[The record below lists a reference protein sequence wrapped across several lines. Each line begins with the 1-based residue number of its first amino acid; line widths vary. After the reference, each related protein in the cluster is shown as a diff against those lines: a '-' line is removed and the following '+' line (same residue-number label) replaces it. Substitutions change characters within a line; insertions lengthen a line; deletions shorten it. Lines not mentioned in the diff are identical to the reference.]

1 LKKNIFYF
9 WLAAFFATS
18 FGCKEKGFIPGY
30 IYIDEIFLETD
41 ANGLQ
46 GSNSHGITN
55 ISVTMK
61 GKEIGQFEPP
71 CAIPLEILGEET
83 EILISASVKENGG
96 SNPRKLYPFYAP
108 TTIKLN
114 LKQGVIDTLSP
125 VFRYRANTFFAW
137 IEDFENG
144 MSLSRSGNGDTT
156 IVLERTNNPLEVK
169 NYDGESNQFSAK
181 ALMPNG
187 FRRFEYS
194 SNAEFDLPIKL
205 RGDDAREFFLEF
217 DYKTD
222 VVLAVGYYA
231 QDFQGVKGVS
241 VVEYFPNN
249 SWNKA
254 YVNFTSDF
262 NTLPNQNTK
271 IRIVFNAIKG
281 SDMNE
286 GTILIDNIKLVHN

>member
-1 LKKNIFYF
+1 LVA
-9 WLAAFFATS
+9 LCATS
-18 FGCKEKGFIPGY
+18 YGCKEKGFIPGY
-30 IYIDEIFLETD
+30 IYIDEILFETD
-41 ANGLQ
+41 DNGLQ

-83 EILISASVKENGG
+83 EILLSASIKENGT
-96 SNPRKLYPFYAP
+96 SNPRALYPFYAP

-114 LKQGVIDTLSP
+114 LKPGVIDTISP

-144 MSLSRSGNGDTT
+144 TSLSRSGNGDTT
-156 IVLERTNNPLEVK
+156 IILERTNNPIEVK
-169 NYDGESNQFSAK
+169 NYDGESSQFSAK
-181 ALMPNG
+181 ALMPSG
-187 FRRFEYS
+187 FRIFEYS

-205 RGDDAREFFLEF
+205 KEARAFYLEF

-249 SWNKA
+249 AWNKA
-254 YVNFTSDF
+254 YVNFTSEF
-262 NTLPNQNTK
+262 NSLPNQNTK

-281 SDMNE
+281 SDINE
-286 GTILIDNIKLVHN
+286 ATILIDNIKLVHN